1 MSIVIDG
8 KAIADKLTRSVAY
21 EINSIKKAN
30 ARFAP
35 GLAAVLVGEDPA
47 YKVYVR
53 NKKKSAIGIGME
65 ALDYY
70 LPESIKIQSKIKFY

>member
-1 MSIVIDG
+1 MSIVLDG
-8 KAIADKLTRSVAY
+8 KAIADKLTQSVAD

-47 YKVYVR
+47 SKVYVR
-53 NKKKSAIGIGME
+53 NKKKSAIGI
-65 ALDYY
+65 
-70 LPESIKIQSKIKFY
+70 